1 MSMAQP
7 ESVSR
12 WVTAIYRRMLTCQDC
27 RITDAKS
34 NNCYRDKKGT
44 PLLATYQSGRYPR
57 FVDRGPSWPT
67 NVMSL

>member
-34 NNCYRDKKGT
+34 NDC
-44 PLLATYQSGRYPR
+44 YPR
-57 FVDRGPSWPT
+57 QKGDAIACHLSIGPVS
-67 NVMSL
+67 SFCR